1 MTNIEHNTQQL
12 HTAHSLKVDRI
23 WTIHSILSHKAT
35 LNKFKSTDYADA
47 IEGKN
52 SKDKNRNEQN
62 RERTHNREN
71 QQSQRFI
78 I

>member
-1 MTNIEHNTQQL
+1 MEHNTQQL

-52 SKDKNRNEQN
+52 SKDKNRNE
-62 RERTHNREN
+62 
-71 QQSQRFI
+71 
-78 I
+78 